1 MCTSV
6 IRVIYSWY
14 VRLKP
19 ACFVE
24 KSAEIMNKKGPR
36 GLWGWWRH
44 GWQVCCILGLVGLNW
59 FGSLQ
64 ASVLSRPTSL
74 QQLAVPLHGY
84 FWWSTEQWL
93 NHTIAAPVNRYCTL
107 IGHKI
112 QYSTQCPQ
120 ILVWTDILRR
130 HLRKIMRMCLSVWI
144 RAQVSELEVL

>member
-24 KSAEIMNKKGPR
+24 KTAEIMNKKGPR

-64 ASVLSRPTSL
+64 ASVLSRPTTL

-112 QYSTQCPQ
+112 QYSTQCTIISSITTRCSSQ
-120 ILVWTDILRR
+120 CTIILRSISITTR
-130 HLRKIMRMCLSVWI
+130 CSTVHYYI
-144 RAQVSELEVL
+144 Q